1 MKLEDLTK
9 LGVAENIAK
18 QVVTLSAQELA
29 AEKNKLTDKEA
40 ELAMASDKIKELTE
54 AVKKF
59 DGVDVEK
66 LKADVA
72 EANKKL
78 ADETAALKL
87 DNAIALALA
96 DSGALDKDIVRGQID
111 KSIVKLGD
119 DGKLIGFSEQLERLK
134 ADKAFLFGAK
144 PAEQQSESTKM
155 TVQLGTQ
162 LGTPA
167 SGSGEVSLSS
177 ALSDHYKV

>member
-1 MKLEDLTK
+1 MKLEELTK
-9 LGVAENIAK
+9 LGISEEAAK
-18 QVVTLSAQELA
+18 QVVALSEQELA
-29 AEKNKLTDKEA
+29 AEKSKLTDKTA
-40 ELAMASDKIKELTE
+40 ELTMAEDKIKELTE
-54 AVKKF
+54 TVKKF
-59 DGVDVEK
+59 DGVDVDK

-119 DGKLIGFSEQLERLK
+119 DGKLIGFSEQLDKLK
-134 ADKAFLFGAK
+134 TDKAFLFGT
-144 PAEQQSESTKM
+144 PSDNETETIVNSG
-155 TVQLGTQ
+155 VQH
-162 LGTPA
+162 
-167 SGSGEVSLSS
+167 SGQPSGETFGFKFTGVR
-177 ALSDHYKV
+177 ANANK